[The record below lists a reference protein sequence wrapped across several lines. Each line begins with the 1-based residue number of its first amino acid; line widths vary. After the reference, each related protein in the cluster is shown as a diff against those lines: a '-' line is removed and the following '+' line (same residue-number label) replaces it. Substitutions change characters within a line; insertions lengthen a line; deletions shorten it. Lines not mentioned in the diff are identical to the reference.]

1 MFATLSS
8 KSVKTL
14 LLAGLSVGALAIS
27 SAKAEDGKFSDAQK
41 QEIQKIMKEYL
52 MENPEMITEAMNGL
66 REKQERMAE
75 EQAKEMIAKY
85 EADFR
90 SGKFPY
96 AGNKDGDVIVVEF
109 YDYNCGYC
117 KKALPDVQALL
128 KEDDNVM
135 VVFMDMPI
143 LGPTSLTAA
152 KWAMAAQNQG
162 KYFEY
167 HTELMSFQGNKDEAA
182 LTKLAEKI
190 GLDVEKMKVDAE
202 SKEVQDRI
210 NETVTVGREIGVQ
223 GTPAFI
229 VGDQFFRGYI
239 GEEALIA
246 SVKEERKG

>member
-1 MFATLSS
+1 MFTTLSS

-14 LLAGLSVGALAIS
+14 LLAGLSIGAIAVS

-52 MENPEMITEAMNGL
+52 MDNPEMITEAMNGL

-75 EQAKEMIAKY
+75 EQAKEMIKKY

-90 SGKFPY
+90 SGKYPY
-96 AGNKDGDVIVVEF
+96 AGNKDGDVVVVEF

-152 KWAMAAQNQG
+152 KWAIAAQNQD

-167 HTELMSFQGNKDEAA
+167 HTALMSYQGGKDEAT
-182 LTKLAEKI
+182 LERLAKDV
-190 GLDVEKMKVDAE
+190 GLDIEKMKADAE
-202 SKEVQDRI
+202 SKETQERI
-210 NETVTVGREIGVQ
+210 NESMNIAREIGVQ

-229 VGDQFFRGYI
+229 VGDKFFRGYI
-239 GEEALIA
+239 GEEALLA
-246 SVKEERKG
+246 TVKDQHKG